1 MYPMKRVTLY
11 LLTLVLCAAAA
22 ANPGPQPAAASTAS
36 ATASKVMM
44 NAGAVRFQFNKTITG
59 QDHKDSVLII
69 FDRFDHTGAG
79 VVYQKFAADDEQG
92 ITLPQVP
99 AGKYYVVIQCLGV
112 HHDRLER
119 VVNIKARKNEKVRIA
134 LGDSEEFSKNG
145 VVIPADRFNFA
156 DMAVLKTK

>member
-1 MYPMKRVTLY
+1 MKHVTLY
-11 LLTLVLCAAAA
+11 LLTLVFCAAAA
-22 ANPGPQPAAASTAS
+22 ATPGPQPAAANTAS
-36 ATASKVMM
+36 AAATKALTNS
-44 NAGAVRFQFNKTITG
+44 GAVRFQFPKAFSD

-99 AGKYYVVIQCLGV
+99 AGKYYVVIQCLGL
-112 HHDRLER
+112 HHDRLEK
-119 VVNIKARKNEKVRIA
+119 VVNIKSRKSEKVRIA
-134 LGDSEEFSKNG
+134 LGDSEEFSKNN
-145 VVIPADRFNFA
+145 VVIPADRFDFS